1 MPFKYDFETL
11 KQAILFNTVE
21 VLPTDEKQLDA
32 EIATLVDQANKSGQ
46 PIRHYIGFE
55 ISGQIHFPG
64 GVYQMMNVA
73 KLQAAGV
80 ECIIWLADY
89 HTWINKKLD
98 GKIETIRKVARDY
111 FEPILKRCL
120 EVAGGDFEKLIFLYA
135 QDEYFRK
142 NSKGLSFW
150 DYEFEVEKNITL
162 SRILRS
168 LSITGKEAGESVDYQ
183 VTRYPGMQA
192 ADVFWHQTHIV
203 QAGLDQRKIYV
214 LARDHAKDLDQ
225 DFQLSIGEKKVKPI
239 IFFNELLLGL
249 EPPKIGEGI
258 NFETSKMS
266 KSKPDSAI
274 WVHDSLEE
282 IARKLR
288 KAYCPMVEEGQN
300 LEQIQKIQEAN
311 PLLDWCRKMIFPA
324 GKTIAVERPDKFG
337 GNKNYVT
344 YSELEA
350 DYFAGNLHPLD
361 LKNAV
366 AKTLADWFA
375 PIRTWVEQNPEGL
388 ELVKSVKM

>member
-1 MPFKYDFETL
+1 MTYDFQTL
-11 KQAILFNTVE
+11 KEAILFNTVE
-21 VLPTDEKQLDA
+21 VLPTDEKQLDQ
-32 EIATLVDQANKSGQ
+32 EIQVLVDQANKSGQ

-64 GVYQMMNVA
+64 GVYQMLNIA
-73 KLQAAGV
+73 RLQAAGV

-98 GKIETIRKVARDY
+98 GKIETIRQVAHQY
-111 FEPILKRCL
+111 FEPILKKCL
-120 EVAGGDFEKLIFLYA
+120 EAAGGDPEKLVFLYA
-135 QDEYFRK
+135 QDEYFKK

-214 LARDHAKDLDQ
+214 LARDHAKDLDT
-225 DFQLSIGEKKVKPI
+225 DFQLSIGDQKVKPI

-249 EPPKIGEGI
+249 ETPKIDSDV

-266 KSKPDSAI
+266 KSKPDSAV

-282 IARKLR
+282 ITRKLR
-288 KAYCPMVEEGQN
+288 KAYAPMFEEGQSK
-300 LEQIQKIQEAN
+300 EEIEAIQKFN
-311 PLLDWCRKMIFPA
+311 PLLDWSKKMIFPA
-324 GKTIAVERPDKFG
+324 GKTISVERPEKFG
-337 GNKNYVT
+337 GNKDYNT
-344 YSELEA
+344 FKELQD

-361 LKNAV
+361 LKNAA
-366 AKTLADWFA
+366 AKTLANWFA
-375 PIRTWVEQNPEGL
+375 PIREWVEANPAGL
-388 ELVKSVKM
+388 ELVKSVKK